1 MYPPFYLSLVSLQIW
16 TLHNSCTPNKCWKWE
31 RGAKHSQQW
40 SKATNSK
47 AFRTRRHTKALSLPP
62 PARTNSRTLKL
73 MSKRGATCL
82 RSHWKLHWRTQCFVL
97 VCALNQCWD
106 WCLKVFGICFIEAY
120 RHVTTAL
127 AYLKGSGAG
136 RVIKQ
141 LHILIL
147 QIKPKKWVQN
157 PLKYKRCFINVCWV
171 NNWPLKHRLKKR
183 CQCERFLRK
192 CRGHHFPQS
201 LASSHELASN
211 PSPSTYTFHS
221 TERLPRTH
229 GNQAE

>member
-1 MYPPFYLSLVSLQIW
+1 MHLKTDVKERSNLPEVTLKTSLKDSVLCACVCIESVLRLVS
-16 TLHNSCTPNKCWKWE
+16 
-31 RGAKHSQQW
+31 
-40 SKATNSK
+40 
-47 AFRTRRHTKALSLPP
+47 
-62 PARTNSRTLKL
+62 
-73 MSKRGATCL
+73 
-82 RSHWKLHWRTQCFVL
+82 
-97 VCALNQCWD
+97 
-106 WCLKVFGICFIEAY
+106 KVFGICFIEAY

-157 PLKYKRCFINVCWV
+157 PLEYKRCFINVCWV
-171 NNWPLKHRLKKR
+171 NNWPLKHRLKKQ

-192 CRGHHFPQS
+192 CRGRHFLQS
-201 LASSHELASN
+201 LASSHELALN